1 MSKKKA
7 VKKDFG
13 KNDII
18 DIPKK
23 TPFTGLTISRKAV
36 PYIPEILLDKAGA
49 AKSNR
54 PVFMLRPFSPSQ
66 RHRLD
71 SDFAIVRGEVSLW
84 AKRKNID
91 ITNFVSVKGITKFPQ
106 EYSAYLAAIDEYT
119 DKDLKSEIVREC
131 LGGVKL
137 KGTSKKLKKLKFE
150 ADEEGYIKEEIF
162 ETYHPD
168 LIDDLF
174 DELYRI
180 SNPKWDDTLGK

>member
-36 PYIPEILLDKAGA
+36 PYIPESLLDKAGA

-54 PVFMLRPFSPSQ
+54 PVFMLKPFSPSQ

-71 SDFAIVRGEVSLW
+71 SDFSIVRGEVSLW
-84 AKRKNID
+84 AKRKEID
-91 ITNFVSVKGITKFPQ
+91 ITNFVSVKGIAKFPQ
-106 EYSAYLAAIDEYT
+106 EYSAYLAAIDEHT
-119 DKDLKSEIVREC
+119 DKDLQSQIVREC
-131 LGGVKL
+131 LDGVKL
-137 KGTSKKLKKLKFE
+137 KGASKEFKELKFE
-150 ADEEGYIKEEIF
+150 ADEDGYIKEEIW
-162 ETYHPD
+162 ETYHPELIED
-168 LIDDLF
+168 LYNK
-174 DELYRI
+174 LYII